1 MNADERPDWP
11 HRELIQRYALLAGA
25 GGLLLCALGFF
36 LDPEQFFE
44 SYLVA
49 FNLVLALAL
58 GSLAIWMV
66 HNLTGGFWGL
76 VIQRWLE
83 AASRTLPLVAVFFLP
98 LLLGLNYLYPWT
110 NPEGMHLPDDLH
122 HHLKH
127 KLAYLNVPFF
137 VTRAVSYFAVWLVL
151 MWIFNFWSAAQD
163 RDPSSQ
169 RQRRLEALSGPGL
182 VLYGLTMT
190 FAAVDWVMSLEPLW
204 YSTIFAAIIATG
216 QLLPALALA
225 VAGLAWLLPHNKS
238 LAGVMTPQIW
248 NDLGN
253 MLLAF
258 VMLWTYMSFSQ
269 LILIWSGNL
278 KEEIPWYLIRSD
290 GGWQWVGVLLAVFY
304 FGLPFVLLMSRGVTR
319 RPQRLARVAVALV
332 VMSFVHQFW
341 LVAPEFSHHHLAV
354 HWLDLAALVGLVGI
368 WAAVFL
374 WQLRARPLLPVHDPL
389 LREALHHA

>member
-1 MNADERPDWP
+1 MNAAERPDWP
-11 HRELIQRYALLAGA
+11 HRELIQRYALIVGAVGLA
-25 GGLLLCALGFF
+25 LCALGA
-36 LDPEQFFE
+36 LIDPEQFFE

-49 FNLVLALAL
+49 FNLYLAVAL
-58 GSLAIWMV
+58 GSLVIWMI

-98 LLLGLNYLYPWT
+98 LLLGLGYLYPWT
-110 NPEGMHLPDDLH
+110 HPEDLDLPADLH
-122 HHLKH
+122 HHLEH
-127 KLAYLNVPFF
+127 KLPYLNVPFF
-137 VTRAVSYFAVWLVL
+137 IIRAVIYFGVWLAL
-151 MWIFNFWSAAQD
+151 MFIFNRWSALQD
-163 RDPSSQ
+163 QDPDPR
-169 RQRRLEALSGPGL
+169 RQRRYEGLSGPGL
-182 VLYGLTMT
+182 ALYGLTMT
-190 FAAVDWVMSLEPLW
+190 FAAVDWTMSLEPLW
-204 YSTIFAAIIATG
+204 YSTIYGALIATG

-225 VAGLAWLLPHNKS
+225 VAGLVWLTPHNKS
-238 LAGVMTPQIW
+238 LADVMTPQIW

-253 MLLAF
+253 LLLAF

-278 KEEIPWYLIRSD
+278 KEEIPWYLKRSD

-304 FGLPFVLLMSRGVTR
+304 FSLPFLLLLSRGVTR
-319 RPQRLARVAVALV
+319 RPPRLGRLCVALV

-341 LVAPEFSHHHLAV
+341 LVAPVFSPHHLAV
-354 HWLDLAALVGLVGI
+354 HWLDLAALAGLGGI

-389 LREALHHA
+389 LEEALHHA